1 MNSPQA
7 SWPSMNPELQSF
19 IEAADRVL
27 HMNMTVSPTSWELQY
42 TKAREALMNSI
53 KPVEFDPTPLIPTDR

>member
-1 MNSPQA
+1 MS
-7 SWPSMNPELQSF
+7 PELENF
-19 IEAADRVL
+19 MAAADRVL
-27 HMNMTVSPTSWELQY
+27 RMNRTVSPTTWELQY

>member
-1 MNSPQA
+1 MDTPTA
-7 SWPSMNPELQSF
+7 KWPSMSPELQGF

-27 HMNMTVSPTSWELQY
+27 HMNMPLVPTSWELQY